1 MEMSDLNNYLDQP
14 DYSASTE
21 ELIYRAPA
29 AIRYDFLIK
38 RVCRTGRIWAL
49 WDGDGWLTTTGRDGR
64 ERFLVWPD
72 AVFARRALDEELR
85 RIEPHA
91 SVDSIELKKWVEHYL
106 PDLQAHGDR
115 VWAFPAAKL
124 NGGVIGPEDMLKD
137 IAAESEWLDARGKV

>member
-21 ELIYRAPA
+21 DLIYRAPA
-29 AIRYDFLIK
+29 ASRYDFLIK